1 MATRARLFIWLIIMG
16 VVCQAQTPKVGADV
30 IRFRQRMASMP
41 TVQRLKPLFDYS
53 RDLINQSRF
62 KEARPLVHEG
72 LTIARQAR
80 IPEWIARFYARF
92 GFLESNLGNHIGAID
107 HYLQALT
114 IAQSVYAYDQQQLL
128 SFNLYA
134 EYEALGDTAKSRQ
147 YQKLANSSVHEP
159 NQPVLA
165 LGNYMYK
172 SSQAQLKGQIDSV
185 AFFERQ
191 ALTMLWASRQWN
203 NFYSMLDGYGVT
215 LAKSGHFREAE
226 QTFLRCLAYAQR
238 QSDYRRMKYEYLHLP
253 EPLLHLGR
261 LSEAQRYA
269 YLALR
274 SIEGDPE
281 RRDEHRMQV
290 YEVLTKIAEARGQY
304 QQALAYERLR
314 SHYADQVQN
323 TDKIRQVAGVES
335 RFLIAQK
342 QAHIDWLN
350 RDNRRQLILIIWQ
363 AGGLVAL
370 LALLVIAGWQYR
382 LIRRVNAQLQTTNQL
397 VSKNNQQISE
407 QAERQ
412 TVLMHE
418 LQHRVKNNL
427 AIISS
432 LLRMQSRQL
441 DDSRAVQ
448 AVQESQR
455 RVDAIS
461 LIHQQ
466 LYQSDNPAEVSI
478 KAYVTELTEG
488 LLVGYGFDP
497 ATFDCEIDVADL
509 QLNVEVA
516 VPLGLILNEVLTNAF
531 KYAFLTPT
539 WGGSQQGTRQHHPTL
554 LVRLQPGPTGELLL
568 EVQDNGPGL
577 LSQVAPG
584 RRASFG
590 HRLIREL
597 TAQLDGEMSLTNR
610 HGTYFRLWIPAIN

>member
-1 MATRARLFIWLIIMG
+1 MLLLLGAAS
-16 VVCQAQTPKVGADV
+16 QAQTPKMGDDV
-30 IRFRQRMASMP
+30 SQFRQRMAKLP
-41 TVQRLKPLFDYS
+41 PVERLKPLSDYS
-53 RDLINQSRF
+53 RDLTNQSRF
-62 KEARPLVHEG
+62 KEARTLMQEG
-72 LTIARQAR
+72 LAIARQAR
-80 IPEWIARFYARF
+80 IADWTARFNARL
-92 GFLESNLGNHIGAID
+92 GYLESNLGNHIGAID
-107 HYLQALT
+107 HYLQALA
-114 IAQSVYAYDQQQLL
+114 IAQSVYAYDQQQQI

-134 EYEALGDTAKSRQ
+134 EYEALGDTTKSRQ
-147 YQKLANSSVHEP
+147 YQQLANSSVHEP

-172 SSQAQLKGQIDSV
+172 SSQAQLRGQIDSV

-191 ALTMLWASRQWN
+191 ALTMLWANREWN

-215 LAKSGHFREAE
+215 LAKSGHYREAE
-226 QTFLRCLAYAQR
+226 QTFRRCLTYAQR
-238 QSDYRRMKYEYLHLP
+238 QGDHRRIKYEYLHLP

-261 LSEAQRYA
+261 LDEAQRYA
-269 YLALR
+269 SLALR

-281 RRDEHRMQV
+281 RQDELLVQI
-290 YEVLTKIAEARGQY
+290 YEVLTQIAEARGQY
-304 QQALAYERLR
+304 RQALAYERLHNR
-314 SHYADQVQN
+314 YAGQVLN
-323 TDKIRQVAGVES
+323 TEKSRQLADVEL
-335 RFLIAQK
+335 RFQVAQK
-342 QAHIDWLN
+342 QARIDWLN
-350 RDNRRQLILIIWQ
+350 QDNQRQLALISWQ

-370 LALLVIAGWQYR
+370 IALLAIAVWQYR
-382 LIRRVNAQLQTTNQL
+382 LIRRVNARLQTTNQT

-407 QAERQ
+407 QAERL

-418 LQHRVKNNL
+418 LHHRVKNNL

-441 DDSRAVQ
+441 DDSRAIQ
-448 AVQESQR
+448 AVQDSQR
-455 RVDAIS
+455 RVEAIS

-466 LYQSDNPAEVSI
+466 LYQTDNLADISI

-497 ATFDCEIDVADL
+497 ETFDYRIEVADL

-531 KYAFLTPT
+531 KYAYMTPALSDGQPAVVT
-539 WGGSQQGTRQHHPTL
+539 TRPSL
-554 LVRLQPGPTGELLL
+554 LVRFQLESTGELLL

-577 LSQVAPG
+577 LDQAASDQ
-584 RRASFG
+584 RASFG

-597 TAQLDGEMSLTNR
+597 TAQLEGEMSLTNR
-610 HGTYFRLWIPAIN
+610 QGTYFRLWIPI

>member
-1 MATRARLFIWLIIMG
+1 MSATS
-16 VVCQAQTPKVGADV
+16 QAQTLKMGADV
-30 IRFRQRMASMP
+30 IQFRRRMAGLP
-41 TVQRLKPLFDYS
+41 AVQRLKPMFDYS
-53 RDLINQSRF
+53 RDLVEQSRF
-62 KEARPLVHEG
+62 KEARPLIQMG
-72 LTIARQAR
+72 ITIARQAR
-80 IPEWIARFYARF
+80 IPEWVARFYARS
-92 GFLESNLGNHIGAID
+92 GFLEANLGNHTGAIA
-107 HYLQALT
+107 HYLQALL
-114 IAQSVYAYDQQQLL
+114 IAQSVHAYDQQQLL

-134 EYEALGDTAKSRQ
+134 EYESLGDTAKSSH

-159 NQPVLA
+159 NQPLIA

-172 SSQAQLKGQIDSV
+172 SSRAHLKGQVDSV
-185 AFFERQ
+185 LFFERQ
-191 ALTMLWASRQWN
+191 ALTMLWANRQWN
-203 NFYSMLDGYGVT
+203 NFYSILDGYGVT
-215 LAKSGHFREAE
+215 LALAGHYREAE
-226 QTFLRCLAYAQR
+226 QTFHRCLAYAQ
-238 QSDYRRMKYEYLHLP
+238 QQGDYRRMKYEYLHMP

-261 LSEAQRYA
+261 LNEAQHYA
-269 YLALR
+269 RLALR
-274 SIEGDPE
+274 SIEADPE
-281 RRDEHRMQV
+281 RQDEHRMQV
-290 YEVLTKIAEARGQY
+290 YEVLTKIAGARKHY
-304 QQALAYERLR
+304 RQALTYERLR
-314 SHYADQVQN
+314 SYYADRVQN
-323 TDKIRQVAGVES
+323 TDKIRQVAELES

-350 RDNRRQLILIIWQ
+350 RDNRRQLDLISWQ
-363 AGGLVAL
+363 TGGLVTL
-370 LALLVIAGWQYR
+370 LTLLIVAGWQYR
-382 LIRRVNAQLQTTNQL
+382 LIRRANAQLQSTNKL
-397 VSKNNQQISE
+397 VSTNNQQISE
-407 QAERQ
+407 QAKRQ
-412 TVLMHE
+412 TVLMQE

-466 LYQSDNPAEVSI
+466 LYQTDNPTEVSI
-478 KAYVTELTEG
+478 KAYVKELTEG

-497 ATFDCEIDVADL
+497 ATFDYQIDVADL

-539 WGGSQQGTRQHHPTL
+539 LGGSQVGTRQPHPTL
-554 LVRLQPGPTGELLL
+554 LVRFQPKSTGELLL

-577 LSQVAPG
+577 LSQEAPS
-584 RRASFG
+584 RRAFSG
-590 HRLIREL
+590 HRLIEEL

-610 HGTYFRLWIPAIN
+610 QGTYFRLLMPLPI